1 MGKMLEALTVVQRF
15 ELLAK
20 RAGSLSRCSHS
31 RLAFAALH
39 SSSFVAAAGVWS
51 PTAAGICWG
60 RSAVP
65 LPSACKVVHTWLDG
79 GRQRPPTCKPTA
91 ICICKMWCT

>member
-1 MGKMLEALTVVQRF
+1 MGKLLEALTVVQPF

-31 RLAFAALH
+31 RPAFAALQLVTRCSH
-39 SSSFVAAAGVWS
+39 RRLVTDSCCQLLGTQRCAAAVCMQS
-51 PTAAGICWG
+51 AAHLARW
-60 RSAVP
+60 R
-65 LPSACKVVHTWLDG
+65 PSA
-79 GRQRPPTCKPTA
+79 PPTCKPTA